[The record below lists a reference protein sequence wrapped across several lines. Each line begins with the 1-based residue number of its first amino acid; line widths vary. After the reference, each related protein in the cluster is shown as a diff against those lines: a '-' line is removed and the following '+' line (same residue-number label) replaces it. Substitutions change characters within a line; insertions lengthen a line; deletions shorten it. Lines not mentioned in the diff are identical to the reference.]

1 MLKSSK
7 PTWGPP
13 RMLSI
18 RALEVWYGTTEIL
31 RGVSFNVA
39 TDRVVALLGGN
50 GAGKTTLLRALS
62 GIVKPR
68 GGAVEFDGGSIAGL
82 PPRAIVSRGLVQ
94 VPQGR
99 FVWQGMTVLDN
110 LLLGAV
116 TRRDKAEIRES
127 IADAFTLFPTLK
139 RRQADRAGQLSGGEQ
154 QMLAVA
160 RALMAKP
167 RMLLLDE
174 PSAGL
179 SPRIIGEMVDALRAL
194 HERGLGM
201 LLVEQNVGL
210 AGALAE
216 TAYVLANGAIA
227 FDTDGATLASN
238 PRIISSYLG
247 Q

>member
-1 MLKSSK
+1 
-7 PTWGPP
+7 
-13 RMLSI
+13 MLSI
-18 RALEVWYGTTEIL
+18 GALEVWYGTTEIL
-31 RGVSFNVA
+31 RDVSLNVPH
-39 TDRVVALLGGN
+39 DQVVALLGGN
-50 GAGKTTLLRALS
+50 GAGKTTLLRTLS

-68 GGAVEFDGGSIAGL
+68 RGRIEFDGVSIAGL
-82 PPRAIVSRGLVQ
+82 PPRSIVTRGLVQ

-99 FVWQGMTVLDN
+99 FVWPGMTVLDN

-116 TRRDKAEIRES
+116 TRHDKAEVRAS
-127 IADAFTLFPTLK
+127 VDDACMLFPTLH
-139 RRQADRAGQLSGGEQ
+139 RRQADRAGLLSGGEQ
-154 QMLAVA
+154 QMLAIA

-194 HERGLGM
+194 HQRGLAM

-210 AGALAE
+210 AGALAS

-227 FDTDGATLASN
+227 FETDGASLASN
-238 PRIISSYLG
+238 PQIIRSYLG

>member
-1 MLKSSK
+1 
-7 PTWGPP
+7 
-13 RMLSI
+13 MLSI
-18 RALEVWYGTTEIL
+18 RALEVWYGSTEIL
-31 RGVSFNVA
+31 RGVSFDVA
-39 TDRVVALLGGN
+39 FDRVVALLGGN

-68 GGAVEFDGGSIAGL
+68 GGTIAFDGVQIAGL
-82 PPRAIVSRGLVQ
+82 KPRTIVGRGLAQ

-116 TRRDKAEIRES
+116 TRRDKAEIRAS
-127 IADAFTLFPTLK
+127 VGDAFTLFPTLF

-160 RALMAKP
+160 RALMSRP

-179 SPRIIGEMVDALRAL
+179 SPRIIGEMVDALREL
-194 HERGLGM
+194 HARGLGM

-210 AGALAE
+210 AGALADQ
-216 TAYVLANGAIA
+216 AFVLANGAIA
-227 FDTDGATLASN
+227 FETDGASLASN
-238 PRIISSYLG
+238 PRIIASYLG
-247 Q
+247 R

>member
-1 MLKSSK
+1 
-7 PTWGPP
+7 
-13 RMLSI
+13 MLSI
-18 RALEVWYGTTEIL
+18 RTLKVWYGTTEIL
-31 RGVSFNVA
+31 RDVSVDVA
-39 TDRVVALLGGN
+39 ADHVVALLGGN
-50 GAGKTTLLRALS
+50 GAGKTTLLRTLS

-68 GGAVEFDGGSIAGL
+68 SGHIEFDGGSIAGL
-82 PPRAIVSRGLVQ
+82 SPRSIVTRGLVQ

-99 FVWQGMTVLDN
+99 FVWPGMTVLDN

-116 TRRDKAEIRES
+116 TRHDKAEIHAS
-127 IADAFTLFPTLK
+127 IDDAFGLFPTLQ

-154 QMLAVA
+154 QMLAIA

-179 SPRIIGEMVDALRAL
+179 SPRIIGEMVEALRAL
-194 HERGLGM
+194 HHRGLAM

-210 AGALAE
+210 AGALASK
-216 TAYVLANGAIA
+216 AYVLANGAIA
-227 FDTDGATLASN
+227 FETDGASLASD
-238 PRIISSYLG
+238 PQIIRSYLG

>member
-1 MLKSSK
+1 
-7 PTWGPP
+7 
-13 RMLSI
+13 MLSI
-18 RALEVWYGTTEIL
+18 GALEVWYGTTEIL
-31 RGVSFNVA
+31 RDVSFNVPHH
-39 TDRVVALLGGN
+39 RVVALLGGN
-50 GAGKTTLLRALS
+50 GAGKTTLLRTLS

-68 GGAVEFDGGSIAGL
+68 RGRIEFDGVSIAGL
-82 PPRAIVSRGLVQ
+82 PPRSIVTRGLVQ

-99 FVWQGMTVLDN
+99 FVWPRMTVLDN

-116 TRRDKAEIRES
+116 TRHDKAEVRAS
-127 IADAFTLFPTLK
+127 VDAAFVLFPTLH
-139 RRQADRAGQLSGGEQ
+139 RRQADRAGLLSGGEQ
-154 QMLAVA
+154 QMLAIA

-194 HERGLGM
+194 HQRGLAM

-210 AGALAE
+210 AGALAS

-227 FDTDGATLASN
+227 FETDGASLASN
-238 PRIISSYLG
+238 PQIIRSYLG

>member
-18 RALEVWYGTTEIL
+18 CALEVWYGTTEIL

-116 TRRDKAEIRES
+116 TRRDKAEIREL

-227 FDTDGATLASN
+227 FETDGATLASN

>member
-1 MLKSSK
+1 MLDAHDVATVGQAIILK
-7 PTWGPP
+7 
-13 RMLSI
+13 
-18 RALEVWYGTTEIL
+18 VWYETTEIL
-31 RGVSFNVA
+31 RDVSFDVP
-39 TDRVVALLGGN
+39 TDHVVALLGGN
-50 GAGKTTLLRALS
+50 GAGKTTLLRTLS

-68 GGAVEFDGGSIAGL
+68 GGSIEFDGGSIAGL
-82 PPRAIVSRGLVQ
+82 PPRSIVTRGLVQ

-99 FVWQGMTVLDN
+99 FVWPGMTVLDN

-116 TRRDKAEIRES
+116 TRRDHAEIRAS
-127 IADAFTLFPTLK
+127 VADAFTLFPTLR

-154 QMLAVA
+154 QMLAIA

-179 SPRIIGEMVDALRAL
+179 SPRIISEMVEALLTL
-194 HERGLGM
+194 HRRGLGM

-210 AGALAE
+210 ASALAG
-216 TAYVLANGAIA
+216 TAYVLANGVIA
-227 FDTDGATLASN
+227 FETDGASLASN
-238 PRIISSYLG
+238 PQIIRAYLG

>member
-1 MLKSSK
+1 VSAL
-7 PTWGPP
+7 
-13 RMLSI
+13 
-18 RALEVWYGTTEIL
+18 LEVSDLDVGYGRVGVLNRVTL
-31 RGVSFNVA
+31 NVPRGA
-39 TDRVVALLGGN
+39 IVVLLGGN

-68 GGAVEFDGGSIAGL
+68 GGAIAFDGAPIAGL
-82 PPRAIVSRGLVQ
+82 KPRAIVSRGLVQ

-116 TRRDKAEIRES
+116 TRSDKAEIRAS
-127 IADAFTLFPTLK
+127 VADAFTLFPTLQ

-167 RMLLLDE
+167 RMLLMDE

-179 SPRIIGEMVDALRAL
+179 SPRILGEMVEALRAL
-194 HERGLGM
+194 HARGLGM

-210 AGALAE
+210 AGALAD
-216 TAYVLANGAIA
+216 TAYVLANGTIA
-227 FDTDGATLASN
+227 FETDGASLVSN
-238 PRIISSYLG
+238 PRIIASYLG

>member
-1 MLKSSK
+1 
-7 PTWGPP
+7 
-13 RMLSI
+13 MLSI
-18 RALEVWYGTTEIL
+18 RTLKVSYGSTEIL
-31 RGVSFNVA
+31 RDVSFDVA
-39 TDRVVALLGGN
+39 AGTVVALLGGN
-50 GAGKTTLLRALS
+50 GAGKTTLLRTLS

-68 GGAVEFDGGSIAGL
+68 GGAITFEGHAIAGL
-82 PPRAIVSRGLVQ
+82 APRDIVVRGLVQ

-99 FVWQGMTVLDN
+99 FVWPGMTVLDN
-110 LLLGAV
+110 LHLGAV
-116 TRRDKAEIRES
+116 TRHDRNEIRAS
-127 IADAFTLFPTLK
+127 IADAFALFPTLD

-179 SPRIIGEMVDALRAL
+179 SPRIIGEMVVALRAL
-194 HERGLGM
+194 HRRGLGM

-210 AGALAE
+210 AGALAG

-227 FDTDGATLASN
+227 FETDGVRLASD
-238 PRIISSYLG
+238 PQIIRSYLG

>member
-1 MLKSSK
+1 
-7 PTWGPP
+7 
-13 RMLSI
+13 MLSI
-18 RALEVWYGTTEIL
+18 RTLKVWYETTEIL
-31 RGVSFNVA
+31 RDVSFDVP
-39 TDRVVALLGGN
+39 TDHVVALLGGN
-50 GAGKTTLLRALS
+50 GAGKTTLLRTLS
-62 GIVKPR
+62 GIIKPR
-68 GGAVEFDGGSIAGL
+68 GGSIEFDGGSIAGL
-82 PPRAIVSRGLVQ
+82 APRTIVTRGLVQ

-99 FVWQGMTVLDN
+99 FVWPGMTVLDN

-116 TRRDKAEIRES
+116 TRHDKAEIRAS
-127 IADAFTLFPTLK
+127 VADALTLFPTLR

-154 QMLAVA
+154 QMLAIA

-179 SPRIIGEMVDALRAL
+179 SPRIISEMVEALLTL
-194 HERGLGM
+194 HRRGLGM

-210 AGALAE
+210 ASALAG

-227 FDTDGATLASN
+227 FETDGASLASN
-238 PRIISSYLG
+238 PQIIRAYLG

>member
-1 MLKSSK
+1 
-7 PTWGPP
+7 
-13 RMLSI
+13 MLSI

-31 RGVSFNVA
+31 RGVSFDVA
-39 TDRVVALLGGN
+39 SDRVVALLGGN

-68 GGAVEFDGGSIAGL
+68 GGAIEFDGVSIAGL
-82 PPRAIVSRGLVQ
+82 KPRAIVSRGLAQ

-116 TRRDKAEIRES
+116 TRHDKAEIRAS
-127 IADAFTLFPTLK
+127 VTDAFTLFPTLR
-139 RRQADRAGQLSGGEQ
+139 RRQTDRAGQLSGGEQ

-160 RALMAKP
+160 RALMSRP

-179 SPRIIGEMVDALRAL
+179 SPRIIGEMVEALLAL
-194 HERGLGM
+194 HQRGLGM

-210 AGALAE
+210 AGALAD

-227 FDTDGATLASN
+227 FETDGASLASN
-238 PRIISSYLG
+238 PRIIGSYLG

>member
-1 MLKSSK
+1 
-7 PTWGPP
+7 
-13 RMLSI
+13 MLSI
-18 RALEVWYGTTEIL
+18 GALEVWYGTTEIL
-31 RGVSFNVA
+31 RDVSFNVPH
-39 TDRVVALLGGN
+39 DQVVALLGGN
-50 GAGKTTLLRALS
+50 GAGKTTLLRTLS

-68 GGAVEFDGGSIAGL
+68 RGRIEFDGVSIAGL
-82 PPRAIVSRGLVQ
+82 PPRSIVTRGLVQ

-99 FVWQGMTVLDN
+99 FVWPGMTVLDN

-116 TRRDKAEIRES
+116 TRHDKAEVHAS
-127 IADAFTLFPTLK
+127 VDDAFVLFPTLH
-139 RRQADRAGQLSGGEQ
+139 RRQADRAGLLSGGEQ
-154 QMLAVA
+154 QMLAIA

-194 HERGLGM
+194 HQRGLAM

-210 AGALAE
+210 AGALAS

-227 FDTDGATLASN
+227 FETDGASLASN
-238 PRIISSYLG
+238 PQIIRSYLG

>member
-1 MLKSSK
+1 
-7 PTWGPP
+7 
-13 RMLSI
+13 MLSI
-18 RALEVWYGTTEIL
+18 RALEVWYGSTEIL
-31 RGVSFNVA
+31 RGVSFDVA
-39 TDRVVALLGGN
+39 SDRVVALLGGN

-68 GGAVEFDGGSIAGL
+68 GGTIAFDGVQIAGL
-82 PPRAIVSRGLVQ
+82 KPRAIVSAGLAQ

-116 TRRDKAEIRES
+116 TRRDKAEIRAS
-127 IADAFTLFPTLK
+127 VADAYTLFPTLF
-139 RRQADRAGQLSGGEQ
+139 RRQTDRAGQLSGGEQ

-160 RALMAKP
+160 QGLVRRPRLLM
-167 RMLLLDE
+167 LDE

-179 SPRIIGEMVDALRAL
+179 SPRIIGEMVAALREL
-194 HERGLGM
+194 HARGLGM

-210 AGALAE
+210 AGALADQ
-216 TAYVLANGAIA
+216 AFVLANGAIA
-227 FDTDGATLASN
+227 FETDGASLASN
-238 PRIISSYLG
+238 PQVIASYLG